1 MRAPLRIILIPG
13 PRTGPSIFSG
23 VADALWRRHQRAY
36 VARLTDPSYLFPP
49 YWMTQAATLAAS
61 LPEEDDVVLVA
72 HDGAG
77 VLLPAV
83 ARLSRNRNAS
93 ARIRGCVFVDSD
105 LPLNGA
111 SRLDLWNDREA
122 VNELR
127 SSTDRFLPPFADG
140 QLEEWVQDAETRRAF
155 ARERPRVSLDLY
167 EEAITVP
174 SNWPD
179 ALCGYIAL
187 SPGHTSAIH
196 AAQEQGWPVVQ
207 AGGHPLAPL
216 TDPDSVAEALIELL
230 QRMGACQPPTEKA

>member
-1 MRAPLRIILIPG
+1 MAAPLRIILVPG

-61 LPEEDDVVLVA
+61 LPEEDDMALVA

-83 ARLSRNRNAS
+83 VRLSRNRNAC

-105 LPLNGA
+105 LPRNGA
-111 SRLDLWNDREA
+111 SRFDLWDSRESA
-122 VNELR
+122 AEVR
-127 SSTDRFLPPFADG
+127 SRTNRFLPPFADRR
-140 QLEEWVQDAETRRAF
+140 LTEWVSDADARLAF
-155 ARERPRVSLDLY
+155 AQERPRVPLDLY

-174 SNWPD
+174 SDWPD
-179 ALCGYIAL
+179 TPCGYVAL
-187 SPGHTSAIH
+187 SSGHATAIGSAQ
-196 AAQEQGWPVVQ
+196 AQGWPLVQ
-207 AGGHPLAPL
+207 VDGNPLAPL
-216 TDPDSVAEALIELL
+216 TEPDSVAETLL
-230 QRMGACQPPTEKA
+230 GVLHRMGASEGR